1 MSRRLIHEVPLRDPE
16 AQRRIVPV
24 RDERSVAIAQALDW
38 PGLLFEAGRNDI
50 AVLDDLTLA
59 HHYLAVN
66 MGKEPLVIEMKGAR
80 GYRPITLEPCSG
92 GFMPAGQSISLRV
105 RNASTHDYVRISIDP
120 LRLDRLVNASGEG
133 AAPIRLRHTFDIRG
147 SQMRHVLG
155 ALTAEA
161 SSGTPG
167 GLAFVDTL
175 LMALGQLIVRHAGEI
190 APPSLRERG
199 GLAPGVRRR
208 VLELMEGQTDSRLT
222 VDSLAREAGLSVP
235 HFARAFKESIGRA
248 PHQHLLMLRLERA
261 RRLLDSPRATLSAVA
276 LQAGFAD
283 QAHFTRHFKRHFGVT
298 PGAFVRSQ
306 R

>member
-1 MSRRLIHEVPLRDPE
+1 MSRRLIHEVPLRNPE
-16 AQRRIVPV
+16 APRRIVPV
-24 RDERSVAIAQALDW
+24 RDARSVAVAQALDW

-66 MGKEPLVIEMKGAR
+66 TGSEPLTIEMKEPQ
-80 GYRPITLEPCSG
+80 GYRPVTLEPCSG

-105 RNASTHDYVRISIDP
+105 RNAGTHDYVRISIDP
-120 LRLDRLVNASGEG
+120 TRFDRLVNASDEGG
-133 AAPIRLRHTFDIRG
+133 AAIQLRHTFNIRG
-147 SQMRHVLG
+147 AQLRHVLG

-175 LMALGQLIVRHAGEI
+175 LMALGQLVVRHAGET
-190 APPSLRERG
+190 APPSLRARG

-208 VLELMEGQTDSRLT
+208 VLELMEGQPDSRLT
-222 VDSLAREAGLSVP
+222 VDFLAREAGLSAP
-235 HFARAFKESIGRA
+235 HFARAFKESVGRA

-261 RRLLDSPRATLSAVA
+261 RRLLGSPEATLSAVA
-276 LQAGFAD
+276 LDAGFAD
-283 QAHFTRHFKRHFGVT
+283 QAHFTRLFKRHFGVT
-298 PGAFVRSQ
+298 PGAFVRSH